1 VKSNYQFVISFKGLK
16 VGRHEFVFDIDS
28 KFFDDFPESEIKK
41 GEIQVKVYLI
51 KRVNMLEFDFEISG
65 DVWVICDRCLDE
77 FSMSIEYETKL
88 FVKFGEISEEQTD
101 EILLL
106 SHSEHEF
113 DISQYIYEYIHLS
126 LPYRKVHPENKKGEN
141 NCNKEMLD
149 KLEKYIIPEDEQ
161 NNDPRWDNL
170 KGFLLNNN

>member
-1 VKSNYQFVISFKGLK
+1 VKSKQQFIIPYKGLRE
-16 VGRHEFVFDIDS
+16 GRHEFVFDIDS

-41 GEIQVKVYLI
+41 GDVQVKVFLI
-51 KRVNMLEFDFEISG
+51 KRVNMLEFNFEISG

-77 FSMSIEYETKL
+77 FCMPIEYETKL

-101 EILLL
+101 EIISL
-106 SHSEHEF
+106 SFSEHEF

-126 LPYRKVHPENKKGEN
+126 LPYRRVHPDNKRGKST
-141 NCNKEMLD
+141 CNKEMLD
-149 KLEKYIIPEDEQ
+149 KIEKYIIPEDEQ

-170 KGFLLNNN
+170 KDFLLNNN